1 MRNGIEEV
9 LLLQTE
15 YSGDN
20 TEAMQRRG
28 IIVRTELAGELR
40 ELLPALIARSSI
52 DDLRVQGKDGTGMKT
67 EIPWTRVYSHSR
79 SPRPTGGWYVVFLF
93 SALGDR
99 VYLSLNQGTTRWDG
113 AEFKKQPEDELIAR
127 TQWARSILT
136 NGGPFPSDWTT
147 GIKLDNQRSELGT
160 GYEIGNVV
168 AKEYSLDEIPDD
180 DEIEEDLL
188 TAIGWL
194 GEVYRAGDEG
204 LTVPGDS
211 PELADIEQAIIAIA
225 EPQRKP
231 KGPRLTSAERRVIE
245 KRAVTVTREHFESA
259 ALGYITK
266 DVGDKES
273 YDILAIK
280 GGDTIKVEVKGTT
293 SNGTEIVLTRNEV
306 NLHKDNHPA
315 NALAIVRHIELHR
328 QDDGPTATG
337 GELHLVMPWKVNDA
351 RLEPIAY
358 RYSTGL

>member
-1 MRNGIEEV
+1 MRDGIEEI
-9 LLLQTE
+9 LLLQTD
-15 YSGDN
+15 YSADN

-28 IIVRTELAGELR
+28 IIVRTELASELR
-40 ELLPALIARSSI
+40 NLLPELSARSSI
-52 DDLRVQGKDGTGMKT
+52 DDLRVQGKDGTGLKT

-113 AEFKKQPEDELIAR
+113 AEFKKQPEGELIAR

-136 NGGPFPSDWTT
+136 ESGPFPADWLTKI
-147 GIKLDNQRSELGT
+147 GLDNQRSELGT
-160 GYEIGNVV
+160 GYELGNVV
-168 AKEYSLDEIPDD
+168 AKEYVLDDVPDD
-180 DEIEEDLL
+180 DQIEEDLL

-194 GEVYRAGDEG
+194 GDVYRAGDEG

-211 PELADIEQAIIAIA
+211 PDVADVEQAIIAIA
-225 EPQRKP
+225 DPQRKR
-231 KGPRLTSAERRVIE
+231 KGPRLTGAERRAIE
-245 KRAVTVTREHFESA
+245 LRAVQVTRQYFESTHM
-259 ALGYITK
+259 GYLTK

-273 YDILAIK
+273 FDILATK
-280 GGDTIKVEVKGTT
+280 SDEMVKVEVKGTT

-306 NLHKDNHPA
+306 KLHKDDHPA
-315 NALAIVRHIELHR
+315 NALAIVRNIKLHR
-328 QDDGPTATG
+328 HDDGPTATG
-337 GELHLVMPWKVNDA
+337 GELHLTMPWEVDDA
-351 RLEPIAY
+351 RMEPIAY

>member
-1 MRNGIEEV
+1 MRDGIEEV

-15 YSGDN
+15 YSADN

-28 IIVRTELAGELR
+28 IIVRDELANELR
-40 ELLPALIARSSI
+40 HLLREMSIRSAI
-52 DDLRVQGKDGTGMKT
+52 DDLRVQGKDGTGLKT
-67 EIPWTRVYSHSR
+67 EIPWTRVYSQSR

-113 AEFKKQPEDELIAR
+113 AEFRKQPEDELIAR
-127 TQWARSILT
+127 TQWARKILAK
-136 NGGPFPSDWTT
+136 NGPFPSDWSTS
-147 GIKLDNQRSELGT
+147 IELDNQRSELGT
-160 GYEIGNVV
+160 GYELGNVV
-168 AKEYSLDEIPDD
+168 AKEYVLDDVPDD
-180 DEIEEDLL
+180 EQIAQDLL
-188 TAIGWL
+188 TTIEWL
-194 GEVYRAGDEG
+194 GDVYRAGDEG

-211 PELADIEQAIIAIA
+211 PEIADIEQAVFAIA
-225 EPQRKP
+225 DPQRKR
-231 KGPRLTSAERRVIE
+231 KGPRLTGAERRVIE
-245 KRAVTVTREHFESA
+245 QRAVVVTREHFESA
-259 ALGYITK
+259 LMGYTTK

-273 YDILAIK
+273 FDILAIK
-280 GGDTIKVEVKGTT
+280 SDETVKVEVKGTT

-306 NLHKDNHPA
+306 KLHKDDHPA
-315 NALAIVRHIELHR
+315 NALAIVRNIQLHR

-337 GELHLVMPWKVNDA
+337 GELQLTMPWEIDDA